1 MVVMRFVVVV
11 LLAGCWRAGADAREP
26 VPVVSESPVAFVE
39 RAPTMVE
46 RAHGLAAL
54 EHETAALDPML
65 HSAHERILAL
75 TNESERYSLRVELH
89 ELGASIARLRAR
101 ARVARVRGDDAAIL
115 DDVERQL
122 SEVAVALTKL
132 RHGLRYANT
141 VEELQAFRP
150 IEPVPRTDD
159 RVDVVLTPGS
169 AHWRA
174 GSWIS
179 P

>member
-11 LLAGCWRAGADAREP
+11 LLAGCWRAGADAKEP
-26 VPVVSESPVAFVE
+26 VVIERDRSVAFVE

-46 RAHGLAAL
+46 SVHGLAAL
-54 EHETAALDPML
+54 VHETVALDPQL
-65 HSAHERILAL
+65 HGAQERILAL
-75 TNESERYSLRVELH
+75 TNESERFSIRVELQ
-89 ELGASIARLRAR
+89 ELDASIARLRAR
-101 ARVARVRGDDAAIL
+101 ARVSRVRGDNAAVL
-115 DDVERQL
+115 DEVERQL

-141 VEELQAFRP
+141 VEELEAVRP

-174 GSWIS
+174 GAWIS